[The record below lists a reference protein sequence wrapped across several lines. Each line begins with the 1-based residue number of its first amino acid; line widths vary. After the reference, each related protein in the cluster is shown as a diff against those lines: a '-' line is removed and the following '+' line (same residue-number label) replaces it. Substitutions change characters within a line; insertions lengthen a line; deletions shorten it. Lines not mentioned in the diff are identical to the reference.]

1 MEEYIIWT
9 LGLIF
14 IASVIG
20 IIFLL
25 VITGMKLWEL
35 CEEVADWIIDKIRR
49 RNEKDEK

>member
-20 IIFLL
+20 IVFLL
-25 VITGMKLWEL
+25 VLTGMKLWEL
-35 CEEVADWIIDKIRR
+35 CEEVADWIIRKIKK
-49 RNEKDEK
+49 ED